1 MVPLR
6 GEASKA
12 SGRIVKEVFCIISLS
27 MAIGFLTN
35 HIRSDGLPLLSSSN
49 DAHSETK
56 TINDLSSKDAER
68 IVAAGTVSVID
79 LRSEGLFE
87 RESGILLYGKG
98 VDENRISDI
107 AKVLQMM
114 GYGKIYILDE
124 DWSYGS

>member
-1 MVPLR
+1 
-6 GEASKA
+6 
-12 SGRIVKEVFCIISLS
+12 
-27 MAIGFLTN
+27 
-35 HIRSDGLPLLSSSN
+35 LSSSN

-87 RESGILLYGKG
+87 QSHPPGAISMPAVRFYSMVEQIQKEIPSESGILLYGKG

-114 GYGKIYILDE
+114 GYRKIYILDE